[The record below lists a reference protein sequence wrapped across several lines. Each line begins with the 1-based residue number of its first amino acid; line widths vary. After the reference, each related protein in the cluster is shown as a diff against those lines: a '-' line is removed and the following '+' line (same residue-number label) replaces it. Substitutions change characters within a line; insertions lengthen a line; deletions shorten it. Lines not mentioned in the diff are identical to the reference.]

1 MANQIIQ
8 RPKYSILPVGQD
20 IIFTITNDSVLA
32 NYYNVK
38 IIAEVFIDN
47 TFINFTT
54 TPLAG
59 TFKITPNN
67 AGSAIFNFRPV
78 LESFVKPSN
87 TGFNNLQSVSSYKT
101 VAYEANN
108 PQPIHLIDK
117 YCLNTSLVK
126 YFAVKFTIEGS
137 TEPNGTPIK
146 ISGNTASSS
155 VFNFFDGYVKQDDP
169 LTNVGGD
176 VGLDI
181 AKFYTSTY
189 GLRTALSN
197 APTTQSAKVGDYGTL
212 AFIDTDRDI
221 NKISLKYYN
230 AAGILQ
236 DSENVVNSYLF
247 GGIDVS
253 NGTAQERI
261 FFYGAFPANLRNW
274 STKFQAL
281 VTAGTI
287 QGGYY
292 TIQGLNVSGS
302 DITALYRINVLCDDL
317 KNYESI
323 RLTWLNQ
330 WGTWDYY
337 TFTKKSVKSIST
349 SKSTY
354 NQLQGTWNEKFYQIN
369 GYKGGKKNFRVN
381 AVEKITINTDF
392 VSETE
397 TEWFEELINST
408 EVYVVNSFDDIDD
421 TATIT
426 NKYIEPVRLM
436 TSSYTK
442 KTIANDKLIQYTF
455 EVEKSKTQRTQSV

>member
-1 MANQIIQ
+1 
-8 RPKYSILPVGQD
+8 
-20 IIFTITNDSVLA
+20 
-32 NYYNVK
+32 
-38 IIAEVFIDN
+38 
-47 TFINFTT
+47 
-54 TPLAG
+54 
-59 TFKITPNN
+59 
-67 AGSAIFNFRPV
+67 
-78 LESFVKPSN
+78 
-87 TGFNNLQSVSSYKT
+87 
-101 VAYEANN
+101 
-108 PQPIHLIDK
+108 
-117 YCLNTSLVK
+117 
-126 YFAVKFTIEGS
+126 VKFCGFRFFLQGS
-137 TEPNGTPIK
+137 LTPTGTPIN
-146 ISGNTASSS
+146 INDTTAASSTLT
-155 VFNFFDGYVKQDDP
+155 FFDGYVKQDDP

-181 AKFYTSTY
+181 SRFS
-189 GLRTALSN
+189 GVVVGGSSALSN
-197 APTTQSAKVGDYGTL
+197 APTTQYAKIGDYGTL
-212 AFIDTDRDI
+212 PFLDPTRQIDKITLTYYATDGTTDTEDVDNLYI
-221 NKISLKYYN
+221 NGGVDVASGKT
-230 AAGILQ
+230 
-236 DSENVVNSYLF
+236 ERYLY
-247 GGIDVS
+247 
-253 NGTAQERI
+253 
-261 FFYGAFPANLRNW
+261 FYGAFPANLRNW

-281 VTAGTI
+281 VTGGTI

-292 TIQGLNVSGS
+292 TIQGVNSSGS
-302 DITALYRINVLCDDL
+302 NTTELYRINVLCDDL

-330 WGTWDYY
+330 WGAWDYY

-421 TATIT
+421 TAIMT
-426 NKYIEPVRLM
+426 NKYVEPVRLM

>member
-8 RPKYSILPVGQD
+8 EPLYTVLPVGQD
-20 IIFTITNDSVLA
+20 IIFTITNDNVLA

-38 IIAEVFIDN
+38 IVAEVFIDN
-47 TFINFTT
+47 TAINFSSS
-54 TPLAG
+54 PLAG
-59 TFKITPNN
+59 TFKTTPNN
-67 AGSAIFNFRPV
+67 AGSAIFNFRPI

-87 TGFNNLQSVSSYKT
+87 TGFNNLQSYSSYKT

-108 PQPIHLIDK
+108 PHPIHLIDK
-117 YCLNTSLVK
+117 YCLNTSLLK
-126 YFAVKFTIEGS
+126 FCAVKFTIEGS
-137 TEPNGTPIK
+137 IDPNGTPIK
-146 ISGNTASSS
+146 ISGNTAGS
-155 VFNFFDGYVKQDDP
+155 FPLTFFDGYVKQDEP
-169 LTNVGGD
+169 LTNIGGD
-176 VGLDI
+176 VGLNI
-181 AKFYTSTY
+181 GKFFNAPPVIY
-189 GLRTALSN
+189 ALSN
-197 APTTQSAKVGDYGTL
+197 APTTQSAKIGDYGTL
-212 AFIDTDRDI
+212 AFIDISRTI
-221 NKISLKYYN
+221 NKISLKYYS
-230 AAGILQ
+230 AANVLL
-236 DSENVVNSYLF
+236 DSENVVNSYF
-247 GGIDVS
+247 NGGIDV
-253 NGTAQERI
+253 TAGAAQSRI

-274 STKFQAL
+274 STKFQTL

-292 TIQGLNVSGS
+292 TIEALAPNGS
-302 DITALYRINVLCDDL
+302 AWSEEYRINVLCDDL

-330 WGTWDYY
+330 WGAWDYY

-354 NQLQGTWNEKFYQIN
+354 TQLQGTWNEKYYQIN

-381 AVEKITINTDF
+381 AVEKIKINTDF

-408 EVYVVNSFDDIDD
+408 EVYVVNSFDDIPDA
-421 TATIT
+421 ATIT

>member
-8 RPKYSILPVGQD
+8 KPLYTILPVGQD
-20 IIFTITNDSVLA
+20 IIFTITNDSILTS
-32 NYYNVK
+32 YYNVK
-38 IIAEVFIDN
+38 IVAEVYIDN
-47 TFINFTT
+47 TPINFGT

-59 TFKITPNN
+59 TFKTTPNN
-67 AGSAIFNFRPV
+67 AGSAIFNFRPI

-87 TGFNNLQSVSSYKT
+87 TGFNNLQSFSSYKT
-101 VAYEANN
+101 AAYEANN
-108 PQPIHLIDK
+108 PHPIHLIDK

-126 YFAVKFTIEGS
+126 FCAVRFKIEGS
-137 TEPNGTPIK
+137 ADPNGTPID
-146 ISGNTASSS
+146 IEGNTATSALLSY
-155 VFNFFDGYVKQDDP
+155 FDGYVKQDEP

-176 VGLDI
+176 VGLNI
-181 AKFYTSTY
+181 ARFYTSLY

-197 APTTQSAKVGDYGTL
+197 APTTQSAKLGDYGTL
-212 AFIDTDRDI
+212 AFIDTARQI
-221 NKISLKYYN
+221 NKITLTYYPTT
-230 AAGILQ
+230 GVPVT
-236 DSENVVNSYLF
+236 ENVVNSYF
-247 GGIDVS
+247 NGGIDVFS
-253 NGTAQERI
+253 GNTQEFI

-292 TIQGLNVSGS
+292 TIQGLNTSGS
-302 DITALYRINVLCDDL
+302 AITALYRINVLCDDL

-354 NQLQGTWNEKFYQIN
+354 TQLQGTWNEKYYQIN

-421 TATIT
+421 IAIIT
-426 NKYIEPVRLM
+426 NKYIEPVRLT

>member
-1 MANQIIQ
+1 MATNILQE
-8 RPKYSILPVGQD
+8 PKYAILPVGQD
-20 IIFTITNDSVLA
+20 IIYTITNDSVLA

-38 IIAEVFIDN
+38 VIAQVFIGN
-47 TFINFTT
+47 TPINFST
-54 TPLAG
+54 TPVAG
-59 TFKITPNN
+59 TFKTTPNN
-67 AGSAIFNFRPV
+67 AGSAIFNFRPI

-87 TGFNNLQSVSSYKT
+87 TGFNNLQSFSSYKT
-101 VAYEANN
+101 AAYEANN
-108 PQPIHLIDK
+108 PHPIHLINK

-126 YFAVKFTIEGS
+126 FCGFRFNLQGS
-137 TEPNGTPIK
+137 STPTGTPVDIQD
-146 ISGNTASSS
+146 TTAASSTLT
-155 VFNFFDGYVKQDDP
+155 FFDGYVKQDDP

-181 AKFYTSTY
+181 SRFYGTVIGGSS
-189 GLRTALSN
+189 ALSN
-197 APTTQSAKVGDYGTL
+197 APTTQYANIGDYGTL
-212 AFIDTDRDI
+212 PFLDPTRQIDKITLTYYATDGTTDTEDVDNLYI
-221 NKISLKYYN
+221 N
-230 AAGILQ
+230 
-236 DSENVVNSYLF
+236 
-247 GGIDVS
+247 GGIDVAS
-253 NGTAQERI
+253 GKTERYLY
-261 FFYGAFPANLRNW
+261 FYGAFPANLRNW

-281 VTAGTI
+281 VTGGTI

-292 TIQGLNVSGS
+292 TIQGVNSSGS
-302 DITALYRINVLCDDL
+302 NTTELYRINVLCDDL

-330 WGTWDYY
+330 WGAWDYY

-381 AVEKITINTDF
+381 AVEKIKINTDF

-421 TATIT
+421 TAIMT
-426 NKYIEPVRLM
+426 NKYVEPVRLM